1 MKLLLIRHGQ
11 TQANIDGL
19 VSSWAPGEEL
29 TELGH
34 QQAETLATTLA
45 DAAID
50 GVFASTLIRAQQ
62 SAAPLART
70 LDQQVVIVDGLH
82 EIEAGEFEGGATRE
96 QMIGYLTPMGI
107 WGTGDLTA
115 AHPGAFDGNHFL
127 ARFDRAIEEI
137 VKATG
142 TDGTAAVIT
151 HSGCIGV
158 WVAGR
163 ANNVTPDFSASH
175 HLGNTDMVELVGDPV
190 NGWEARSWAG
200 APVSTH

>member
-34 QQAETLATTLA
+34 KQAEELATRLG
-45 DAAID
+45 DAAIT
-50 GVFASTLIRAQQ
+50 GVFSSTLVRAQQ
-62 SAAPLART
+62 SAAPLARV
-70 LDQQVVIVDGLH
+70 LDQPVVVIEGLH

-107 WGTGDLTA
+107 WGQGDLTA

-127 ARFDRAIEEI
+127 ARFDAAVEEI
-137 VKATG
+137 TRKVG
-142 TDGTAAVIT
+142 DNGTAAVIT

-163 ANNVTPDFSASH
+163 ARNVTPEYSASH
-175 HLGNTDMVELVGDPV
+175 HLGNTDIVELVGDPV
-190 NGWEARSWAG
+190 NGWEATSWAG
-200 APVSTH
+200 SPVLVP